1 MTERPDSSLRSV
13 LSAVVPGHSVTSVNL
28 IERGNRKQTAVV
40 RFADA
45 DPIVVQQTPTPR
57 SARVEARLLAAIDE
71 RTSVPVARP
80 IDSGDTGDDGW
91 LITPLLAGDDLHEA
105 FVDLDVATQ
114 RAVAGAFGHF
124 LAELHEAFQF
134 DRYGP
139 LAVDDRDLVV
149 ERRTPRSGPIGN
161 EFDLED
167 GISGGVAAATPAEW
181 RQWLVTYGRASVGRL
196 PSEFDDLRSELL
208 DVVASL
214 PATTGPAPR
223 LFPWDFRPGNALV
236 ADGTVTA
243 VLDWEYPLAADPA
256 LSVAKAEYLV
266 ADWYVSEARAD
277 RLRTAFREG
286 YTSVRDSPEIRPAHR
301 VCAIASAA
309 VDSRG
314 VVTNPQYPPVGRAA
328 AVEFHRRALERI
340 L

>member
-1 MTERPDSSLRSV
+1 MTERPDPSLRSV
-13 LSAVVPGHSVTSVNL
+13 LSAVAPGQSVTSVKP
-28 IERGNRKQTAVV
+28 IERGNRKRTAVV
-40 RFADA
+40 RFAGA

-91 LITPLLAGDDLHEA
+91 LVTPLLAGDDLHEA
-105 FVDLDVATQ
+105 FVDLDAATQ
-114 RAVAGAFGHF
+114 QAIAGAFGRF
-124 LAELHEAFQF
+124 LAELHEVFQF
-134 DRYGP
+134 GRYGP
-139 LAVDDRDLVV
+139 LAVDNGDLVT
-149 ERRTPRSGPIGN
+149 EFRSPRSTPIGD

-181 RQWLVTYGRASVGRL
+181 REWLVTYGRANVARL
-196 PSEFDDLRSELL
+196 PSEFDDLRSGLL

-266 ADWYVSEARAD
+266 ADWYVSEERAD
-277 RLRTAFREG
+277 RLRAAFREG
-286 YTSVRDSPEIRPAHR
+286 YTSVRDIPEIRPAHR

-328 AVEFHRRALERI
+328 AVEFHRRALERV

>member
-1 MTERPDSSLRSV
+1 MTERPDASLRSV
-13 LSAVVPGHSVTSVNL
+13 ISAVAPGQSVASVNP

-45 DPIVVQQTPTPR
+45 DPIVVQQTPDPS
-57 SARVEARLLAAIDE
+57 SARVEARLLSAIDE

-91 LITPLLAGDDLHEA
+91 LVTPLLAGDDLHEA
-105 FVDLDVATQ
+105 FVDLDAATQ
-114 RAVAGAFGHF
+114 QAIAGAFGRF
-124 LAELHEAFQF
+124 LAELHEAFRF

-139 LAVDDRDLVV
+139 LTVDDGDLVT
-149 ERRTPRSGPIGN
+149 EPRPPRSAPIDD

-167 GISGGVAAATPAEW
+167 GISGCVAATPAEW
-181 RQWLVTYGRASVGRL
+181 REWLVTYGRANVARL
-196 PSEFDDLRSELL
+196 PSEFDDLRSGLL

-214 PATTGPAPR
+214 PATTGPTPR

-243 VLDWEYPLAADPA
+243 VLDWESPLAADPA

-277 RLRTAFREG
+277 RLRAAFREG

-328 AVEFHRRALERI
+328 AVEFHRRALERV